1 MVFLLQITRQPIVYL
16 KEILKEVCNYNL
28 KNPHKNMWEL
38 KPEYRHYKQDQV
50 AEAKDDKNS
59 SDSD

>member
-1 MVFLLQITRQPIVYL
+1 MPDVALQTYL

-38 KPEYRHYKQDQV
+38 KPEYRHYKEEKPATKTED
-50 AEAKDDKNS
+50 AN
-59 SDSD
+59 SDSDWFM

>member
-1 MVFLLQITRQPIVYL
+1 MFQITKQPIVYL
-16 KEILKEVCNYNL
+16 KDILKEVCNYNL

-38 KPEYRHYKQDQV
+38 KPEYRHYKQEAPV
-50 AEAKDDKNS
+50 EAKPDKNS